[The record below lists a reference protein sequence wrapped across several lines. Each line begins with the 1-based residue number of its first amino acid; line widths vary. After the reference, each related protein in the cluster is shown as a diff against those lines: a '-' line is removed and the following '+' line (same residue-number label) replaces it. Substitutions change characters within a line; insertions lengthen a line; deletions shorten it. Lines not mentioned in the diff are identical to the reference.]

1 MSEEYCVC
9 KKPNT
14 RQTAFARANAF
25 ACPDCGR
32 TLNPDPSAQVNPQ
45 GTSTEPT
52 NRPLSPDSYPSTLS
66 ALRSERGF
74 TPPPSQL
81 QPNNQRP
88 EPNEAENRSSSQWPT
103 PPLVEH
109 PSQVRARTPTG
120 LIEITPGDLTA
131 VNLDPADIQPH
142 SNRDH
147 HSIEQDLLSD
157 PGNAWDRLD
166 EEFGEF
172 DGQTDDFDK
181 FQEFDNIEEE
191 AESKHNISDHSYQS
205 LILKETQEDTN
216 TAQIDHGY
224 AAPRPNIQQQQ

>member
-1 MSEEYCVC
+1 MSEEYSVC

-32 TLNPDPSAQVNPQ
+32 TLNPDPSAEVNPQ

-88 EPNEAENRSSSQWPT
+88 EPNEAENRTSSQWPT
-103 PPLVEH
+103 LPLVEH
-109 PSQVRARTPTG
+109 PSQVRAGTPTKV
-120 LIEITPGDLTA
+120 IEIAPDESTTQANRRSISQELLRSDDGDA
-131 VNLDPADIQPH
+131 
-142 SNRDH
+142 
-147 HSIEQDLLSD
+147 
-157 PGNAWDRLD
+157 AWDRLD
-166 EEFGEF
+166 EEFGEY
-172 DGQTDDFDK
+172 DELDDDFEDLNT
-181 FQEFDNIEEE
+181 EIEGD
-191 AESKHNISDHSYQS
+191 SLHNVSNHSYQS
-205 LILKETQEDTN
+205 LVPEEDN
-216 TAQIDHGY
+216 NF
-224 AAPRPNIQQQQ
+224 P